1 MQSTVKHR
9 WILWLN
15 GAAGAGKSAIAR
27 SVMQYCLDTGIPIA
41 RFFFFRS
48 DPARCNIA
56 PVVATLVNQ
65 LMRSIPALTSIV
77 IPVIEADPLIFTK
90 SLETQFESLVFQPL
104 RQFMN
109 DSRGLNTLVF
119 LFDGVDECDR
129 HDGQT
134 QLIRIVSD
142 FIIKRDYPAIV
153 FFASRAEPQ
162 LNTMFREPRITDI
175 LQEISLDNNY
185 SSDDCIRLFV
195 NRSFTQIKNTHHLSH
210 TLAPNWPSRA
220 DAEMIVT
227 KSSGQFIFASV
238 SLKFI
243 ATPRKSPAAQLK
255 IILGLR
261 AVENSNPFAQLDALY
276 LHILSN
282 VEDKDVTFLVLAWAM
297 FFPAASGSLEITQCG
312 YMLSMDKADVYAAL
326 APLASVISCTN
337 GQIHFLHASLPD
349 FLCDQNRSGQFYM
362 DRVTWC
368 NTISCLSLRRKMDF
382 LRTGMLFIRSTLL
395 SYSIIMVSRSFFS
408 PKAP

>member
-48 DPARCNIA
+48 DPSRCDIG
-56 PVVATLVNQ
+56 PVVATLVDQ
-65 LMRSIPALTSIV
+65 LMRSIPALMSIV
-77 IPVIEADPLIFTK
+77 IPVIESDPLIFTK

-104 RQFMN
+104 LQFMN

-129 HDGQT
+129 HDGQI

-142 FIIKRDYPAIV
+142 FIRKRDYPAIV

-162 LNTMFREPRITDI
+162 LNATFREPRIADI
-175 LQEISLDNNY
+175 LHEISLDNKY

-210 TLAPNWPSRA
+210 TFAPNWPSRA

-243 ATPRKSPAAQLK
+243 ATPHKSPAAQLK

-282 VEDKDVTFLVLAWAM
+282 VEDKNVTFLVLAWAM
-297 FFPAASGSLEITQCG
+297 FFPATSGSLEITQCG

-382 LRTGMLFIRSTLL
+382 LRAGMLCIPSLL
-395 SYSIIMVSRSFFS
+395 YFKSMIVVFRPFFS
-408 PKAP
+408 P